1 MDVVV
6 ENLTK
11 SFENQKAV
19 DSISFK
25 AKRGEILGFLG
36 PNGAGKTTTMKIMA
50 GLLTPDFG
58 NITFGDY
65 SIWKQAGKIKSII
78 GYLPE
83 RNPLYDE
90 MNVIDFLFFISKLHN
105 IPKYK
110 ITSRVLD
117 MIRLCGL
124 DNDKHKQIGELSK
137 GYRQRVGIAQALIH
151 DPEVVIL
158 DEPTTGLD
166 PNQIFGIR
174 KIIKEIGEEKTVIL
188 SSHIL
193 SEIETTCDQVM
204 IMSNG
209 KIVANGTTS
218 ELRRKSD
225 AEYCLKI
232 GIKGGATTN
241 IHEALNDLPGVLH
254 IEIIHKQN
262 FELQC
267 KPDVEIEKS
276 IFNLC
281 QENNWYI
288 SELTP
293 VQTRLEDIFRKVTS
307 VFCLPLVVC
316 WFSGKN
322 IFSSGQASLSNLFNV
337 FYWTLFFL
345 IPALTMKSISEER
358 KDGTFELLFSK
369 PIKTWQLIMG
379 KFFAILLQVVICLA
393 LTLPYYITI
402 ASLGNVDHAVGFC
415 GYLGLILVCGC
426 YISIGMFAS
435 SLTPNTIVAF
445 FITFAIEIGFV
456 VLFEFIAELWGS
468 GFMAAL
474 FTYLSIGEHFDAI
487 PRGVIDTKDLIYFI
501 SVIIIFLALARHYI
515 CKNRF

>member
-137 GYRQRVGIAQALIH
+137 GFRQRVGIAQALIH

-225 AEYCLKI
+225 AEYCLKV
-232 GIKGGATTN
+232 GIKGGETN
-241 IHEALNDLPGVLH
+241 GIHEALSNLPGVLH

-276 IFNLC
+276 LFSLC

-293 VQTRLEDIFRKVTS
+293 VQTRLEDIFRKVTQ
-307 VFCLPLVVC
+307 
-316 WFSGKN
+316 N
-322 IFSSGQASLSNLFNV
+322 
-337 FYWTLFFL
+337 
-345 IPALTMKSISEER
+345 E
-358 KDGTFELLFSK
+358 
-369 PIKTWQLIMG
+369 
-379 KFFAILLQVVICLA
+379 
-393 LTLPYYITI
+393 
-402 ASLGNVDHAVGFC
+402 
-415 GYLGLILVCGC
+415 
-426 YISIGMFAS
+426 
-435 SLTPNTIVAF
+435 
-445 FITFAIEIGFV
+445 
-456 VLFEFIAELWGS
+456 
-468 GFMAAL
+468 
-474 FTYLSIGEHFDAI
+474 
-487 PRGVIDTKDLIYFI
+487 
-501 SVIIIFLALARHYI
+501 
-515 CKNRF
+515 

>member
-65 SIWKQAGKIKSII
+65 SIWKQAGKIKNII

-124 DNDKHKQIGELSK
+124 DNDKHKQLGELSK

-232 GIKGGATTN
+232 GIKGGETTD

-293 VQTRLEDIFRKVTS
+293 VQTRLEDIFRKVTQ
-307 VFCLPLVVC
+307 
-316 WFSGKN
+316 N
-322 IFSSGQASLSNLFNV
+322 
-337 FYWTLFFL
+337 
-345 IPALTMKSISEER
+345 E
-358 KDGTFELLFSK
+358 
-369 PIKTWQLIMG
+369 
-379 KFFAILLQVVICLA
+379 
-393 LTLPYYITI
+393 
-402 ASLGNVDHAVGFC
+402 
-415 GYLGLILVCGC
+415 
-426 YISIGMFAS
+426 
-435 SLTPNTIVAF
+435 
-445 FITFAIEIGFV
+445 
-456 VLFEFIAELWGS
+456 
-468 GFMAAL
+468 
-474 FTYLSIGEHFDAI
+474 
-487 PRGVIDTKDLIYFI
+487 
-501 SVIIIFLALARHYI
+501 
-515 CKNRF
+515 

>member
-65 SIWKQAGKIKSII
+65 SIWKQAGKIKNII

-137 GYRQRVGIAQALIH
+137 GFRQRVGIAQALIH

-225 AEYCLKI
+225 AEYCLKV
-232 GIKGGATTN
+232 GIKGGETSD
-241 IHEALNDLPGVLH
+241 IHKALDNLPGVLH

-267 KPDVEIEKS
+267 KPDIEIEKS
-276 IFNLC
+276 IFSLC
-281 QENNWYI
+281 QDNNWYI

-293 VQTRLEDIFRKVTS
+293 VQTRLEDIFRKVTQ
-307 VFCLPLVVC
+307 
-316 WFSGKN
+316 N
-322 IFSSGQASLSNLFNV
+322 
-337 FYWTLFFL
+337 
-345 IPALTMKSISEER
+345 E
-358 KDGTFELLFSK
+358 
-369 PIKTWQLIMG
+369 
-379 KFFAILLQVVICLA
+379 
-393 LTLPYYITI
+393 
-402 ASLGNVDHAVGFC
+402 
-415 GYLGLILVCGC
+415 
-426 YISIGMFAS
+426 
-435 SLTPNTIVAF
+435 
-445 FITFAIEIGFV
+445 
-456 VLFEFIAELWGS
+456 
-468 GFMAAL
+468 
-474 FTYLSIGEHFDAI
+474 
-487 PRGVIDTKDLIYFI
+487 
-501 SVIIIFLALARHYI
+501 
-515 CKNRF
+515 

>member
-11 SFENQKAV
+11 FFENQKAV

-65 SIWKQAGKIKSII
+65 SIWKQAGKIKNII

-137 GYRQRVGIAQALIH
+137 GFRQRVGIAQALIH

-232 GIKGGATTN
+232 GIKGGETTD

-293 VQTRLEDIFRKVTS
+293 VQTRLEDIFRKVTQ
-307 VFCLPLVVC
+307 
-316 WFSGKN
+316 N
-322 IFSSGQASLSNLFNV
+322 
-337 FYWTLFFL
+337 
-345 IPALTMKSISEER
+345 E
-358 KDGTFELLFSK
+358 
-369 PIKTWQLIMG
+369 
-379 KFFAILLQVVICLA
+379 
-393 LTLPYYITI
+393 
-402 ASLGNVDHAVGFC
+402 
-415 GYLGLILVCGC
+415 
-426 YISIGMFAS
+426 
-435 SLTPNTIVAF
+435 
-445 FITFAIEIGFV
+445 
-456 VLFEFIAELWGS
+456 
-468 GFMAAL
+468 
-474 FTYLSIGEHFDAI
+474 
-487 PRGVIDTKDLIYFI
+487 
-501 SVIIIFLALARHYI
+501 
-515 CKNRF
+515 

>member
-65 SIWKQAGKIKSII
+65 SIWKQAGKIKNII

-137 GYRQRVGIAQALIH
+137 GFRQRVGIAQALIH

-232 GIKGGATTN
+232 GIKGGETTD
-241 IHEALNDLPGVLH
+241 IHEALNSLPGVLH

-293 VQTRLEDIFRKVTS
+293 VQTRLEDIFRKVTQ
-307 VFCLPLVVC
+307 
-316 WFSGKN
+316 N
-322 IFSSGQASLSNLFNV
+322 
-337 FYWTLFFL
+337 
-345 IPALTMKSISEER
+345 E
-358 KDGTFELLFSK
+358 
-369 PIKTWQLIMG
+369 
-379 KFFAILLQVVICLA
+379 
-393 LTLPYYITI
+393 
-402 ASLGNVDHAVGFC
+402 
-415 GYLGLILVCGC
+415 
-426 YISIGMFAS
+426 
-435 SLTPNTIVAF
+435 
-445 FITFAIEIGFV
+445 
-456 VLFEFIAELWGS
+456 
-468 GFMAAL
+468 
-474 FTYLSIGEHFDAI
+474 
-487 PRGVIDTKDLIYFI
+487 
-501 SVIIIFLALARHYI
+501 
-515 CKNRF
+515 

>member
-65 SIWKQAGKIKSII
+65 SIWRQAGKIKNII

-137 GYRQRVGIAQALIH
+137 GFRQRVGIAQALIH

-232 GIKGGATTN
+232 GIKGGETTD

-293 VQTRLEDIFRKVTS
+293 VQTRLEDIFRKVTQ
-307 VFCLPLVVC
+307 
-316 WFSGKN
+316 N
-322 IFSSGQASLSNLFNV
+322 
-337 FYWTLFFL
+337 
-345 IPALTMKSISEER
+345 E
-358 KDGTFELLFSK
+358 
-369 PIKTWQLIMG
+369 
-379 KFFAILLQVVICLA
+379 
-393 LTLPYYITI
+393 
-402 ASLGNVDHAVGFC
+402 
-415 GYLGLILVCGC
+415 
-426 YISIGMFAS
+426 
-435 SLTPNTIVAF
+435 
-445 FITFAIEIGFV
+445 
-456 VLFEFIAELWGS
+456 
-468 GFMAAL
+468 
-474 FTYLSIGEHFDAI
+474 
-487 PRGVIDTKDLIYFI
+487 
-501 SVIIIFLALARHYI
+501 
-515 CKNRF
+515 

>member
-50 GLLTPDFG
+50 GLLTLDFG

-65 SIWKQAGKIKSII
+65 SIWKQAGKIKNII

-137 GYRQRVGIAQALIH
+137 GFRQRVGIAQALIH

-232 GIKGGATTN
+232 GIKGGETTD

-293 VQTRLEDIFRKVTS
+293 VQTRLEDIFRKVTQ
-307 VFCLPLVVC
+307 
-316 WFSGKN
+316 N
-322 IFSSGQASLSNLFNV
+322 
-337 FYWTLFFL
+337 
-345 IPALTMKSISEER
+345 E
-358 KDGTFELLFSK
+358 
-369 PIKTWQLIMG
+369 
-379 KFFAILLQVVICLA
+379 
-393 LTLPYYITI
+393 
-402 ASLGNVDHAVGFC
+402 
-415 GYLGLILVCGC
+415 
-426 YISIGMFAS
+426 
-435 SLTPNTIVAF
+435 
-445 FITFAIEIGFV
+445 
-456 VLFEFIAELWGS
+456 
-468 GFMAAL
+468 
-474 FTYLSIGEHFDAI
+474 
-487 PRGVIDTKDLIYFI
+487 
-501 SVIIIFLALARHYI
+501 
-515 CKNRF
+515 

>member
-65 SIWKQAGKIKSII
+65 SIWKQAGKIKNII

-137 GYRQRVGIAQALIH
+137 GFRQRVGIAQALIH

-218 ELRRKSD
+218 ERRRKSD

-232 GIKGGATTN
+232 GIKGGATTD

-293 VQTRLEDIFRKVTS
+293 VQTRLEDIFRKVTQ
-307 VFCLPLVVC
+307 
-316 WFSGKN
+316 N
-322 IFSSGQASLSNLFNV
+322 
-337 FYWTLFFL
+337 
-345 IPALTMKSISEER
+345 E
-358 KDGTFELLFSK
+358 
-369 PIKTWQLIMG
+369 
-379 KFFAILLQVVICLA
+379 
-393 LTLPYYITI
+393 
-402 ASLGNVDHAVGFC
+402 
-415 GYLGLILVCGC
+415 
-426 YISIGMFAS
+426 
-435 SLTPNTIVAF
+435 
-445 FITFAIEIGFV
+445 
-456 VLFEFIAELWGS
+456 
-468 GFMAAL
+468 
-474 FTYLSIGEHFDAI
+474 
-487 PRGVIDTKDLIYFI
+487 
-501 SVIIIFLALARHYI
+501 
-515 CKNRF
+515 

>member
-65 SIWKQAGKIKSII
+65 SIWKQAGKIKNII

-137 GYRQRVGIAQALIH
+137 GFRQRVGIAQALIH

-158 DEPTTGLD
+158 DQPTTGLD

-232 GIKGGATTN
+232 GIKGGATTD

-293 VQTRLEDIFRKVTS
+293 VQTRLEDIFRKVTQ
-307 VFCLPLVVC
+307 
-316 WFSGKN
+316 N
-322 IFSSGQASLSNLFNV
+322 
-337 FYWTLFFL
+337 
-345 IPALTMKSISEER
+345 E
-358 KDGTFELLFSK
+358 
-369 PIKTWQLIMG
+369 
-379 KFFAILLQVVICLA
+379 
-393 LTLPYYITI
+393 
-402 ASLGNVDHAVGFC
+402 
-415 GYLGLILVCGC
+415 
-426 YISIGMFAS
+426 
-435 SLTPNTIVAF
+435 
-445 FITFAIEIGFV
+445 
-456 VLFEFIAELWGS
+456 
-468 GFMAAL
+468 
-474 FTYLSIGEHFDAI
+474 
-487 PRGVIDTKDLIYFI
+487 
-501 SVIIIFLALARHYI
+501 
-515 CKNRF
+515 

>member
-1 MDVVV
+1 MDVIV

-19 DSISFK
+19 DSISFQ

-50 GLLTPDFG
+50 GLLTPDFW

-65 SIWKQAGKIKSII
+65 SIGKQAGKIKHII

-83 RNPLYDE
+83 RNPLYNE

-137 GYRQRVGIAQALIH
+137 GFRQRVGIAQALIH

-225 AEYCLKI
+225 AEYCLKV
-232 GIKGGATTN
+232 GIKDGETSD
-241 IHEALNDLPGVLH
+241 IHKALSSLPGVLH

-276 IFNLC
+276 IFSLC
-281 QENNWYI
+281 QDNNWYI

-293 VQTRLEDIFRKVTS
+293 VQTRLEDIFRKVTQN
-307 VFCLPLVVC
+307 
-316 WFSGKN
+316 G
-322 IFSSGQASLSNLFNV
+322 
-337 FYWTLFFL
+337 
-345 IPALTMKSISEER
+345 
-358 KDGTFELLFSK
+358 
-369 PIKTWQLIMG
+369 
-379 KFFAILLQVVICLA
+379 
-393 LTLPYYITI
+393 
-402 ASLGNVDHAVGFC
+402 
-415 GYLGLILVCGC
+415 
-426 YISIGMFAS
+426 
-435 SLTPNTIVAF
+435 
-445 FITFAIEIGFV
+445 
-456 VLFEFIAELWGS
+456 
-468 GFMAAL
+468 
-474 FTYLSIGEHFDAI
+474 
-487 PRGVIDTKDLIYFI
+487 
-501 SVIIIFLALARHYI
+501 
-515 CKNRF
+515 

>member
-65 SIWKQAGKIKSII
+65 SIWKQAGKIKNII

-90 MNVIDFLFFISKLHN
+90 MNVIEFLFFISKLHN

-137 GYRQRVGIAQALIH
+137 GFRQRVGIAQALIH

-232 GIKGGATTN
+232 GIKGGETTD

-293 VQTRLEDIFRKVTS
+293 VQTRLEDIFRKVTQ
-307 VFCLPLVVC
+307 
-316 WFSGKN
+316 N
-322 IFSSGQASLSNLFNV
+322 
-337 FYWTLFFL
+337 
-345 IPALTMKSISEER
+345 E
-358 KDGTFELLFSK
+358 
-369 PIKTWQLIMG
+369 
-379 KFFAILLQVVICLA
+379 
-393 LTLPYYITI
+393 
-402 ASLGNVDHAVGFC
+402 
-415 GYLGLILVCGC
+415 
-426 YISIGMFAS
+426 
-435 SLTPNTIVAF
+435 
-445 FITFAIEIGFV
+445 
-456 VLFEFIAELWGS
+456 
-468 GFMAAL
+468 
-474 FTYLSIGEHFDAI
+474 
-487 PRGVIDTKDLIYFI
+487 
-501 SVIIIFLALARHYI
+501 
-515 CKNRF
+515 

>member
-65 SIWKQAGKIKSII
+65 SIWKQAGKIKNII

-137 GYRQRVGIAQALIH
+137 GFRQRVGIAQALIH

-204 IMSNG
+204 IMSNV

-232 GIKGGATTN
+232 GIKGGATTD

-293 VQTRLEDIFRKVTS
+293 VQTRLEDIFRKVTQ
-307 VFCLPLVVC
+307 
-316 WFSGKN
+316 N
-322 IFSSGQASLSNLFNV
+322 
-337 FYWTLFFL
+337 
-345 IPALTMKSISEER
+345 E
-358 KDGTFELLFSK
+358 
-369 PIKTWQLIMG
+369 
-379 KFFAILLQVVICLA
+379 
-393 LTLPYYITI
+393 
-402 ASLGNVDHAVGFC
+402 
-415 GYLGLILVCGC
+415 
-426 YISIGMFAS
+426 
-435 SLTPNTIVAF
+435 
-445 FITFAIEIGFV
+445 
-456 VLFEFIAELWGS
+456 
-468 GFMAAL
+468 
-474 FTYLSIGEHFDAI
+474 
-487 PRGVIDTKDLIYFI
+487 
-501 SVIIIFLALARHYI
+501 
-515 CKNRF
+515 

>member
-1 MDVVV
+1 MDVIV

-19 DSISFK
+19 DSISFQ

-65 SIWKQAGKIKSII
+65 SIGKQTGKIKNII

-83 RNPLYDE
+83 RNPLYNE

-137 GYRQRVGIAQALIH
+137 GFRQRVVIAQALIH

-225 AEYCLKI
+225 AEYCLKV
-232 GIKGGATTN
+232 GIKGGETSD
-241 IHEALNDLPGVLH
+241 IHKALDNLPGVLH

-267 KPDVEIEKS
+267 KPDIEIEKS
-276 IFNLC
+276 IFSLC
-281 QENNWYI
+281 QDNNWYI

-293 VQTRLEDIFRKVTS
+293 VQTRLEDIFRKVTQN
-307 VFCLPLVVC
+307 
-316 WFSGKN
+316 G
-322 IFSSGQASLSNLFNV
+322 
-337 FYWTLFFL
+337 
-345 IPALTMKSISEER
+345 
-358 KDGTFELLFSK
+358 
-369 PIKTWQLIMG
+369 
-379 KFFAILLQVVICLA
+379 
-393 LTLPYYITI
+393 
-402 ASLGNVDHAVGFC
+402 
-415 GYLGLILVCGC
+415 
-426 YISIGMFAS
+426 
-435 SLTPNTIVAF
+435 
-445 FITFAIEIGFV
+445 
-456 VLFEFIAELWGS
+456 
-468 GFMAAL
+468 
-474 FTYLSIGEHFDAI
+474 
-487 PRGVIDTKDLIYFI
+487 
-501 SVIIIFLALARHYI
+501 
-515 CKNRF
+515 

>member
-65 SIWKQAGKIKSII
+65 SIWKQAGKIKNII

-124 DNDKHKQIGELSK
+124 ANDKHKQIGELSK
-137 GYRQRVGIAQALIH
+137 GFRQRVGIAQALIH

-232 GIKGGATTN
+232 GIKGGATTD

-254 IEIIHKQN
+254 IEVIHKQN

-293 VQTRLEDIFRKVTS
+293 VQTRLEDIFRKVTQ
-307 VFCLPLVVC
+307 
-316 WFSGKN
+316 N
-322 IFSSGQASLSNLFNV
+322 
-337 FYWTLFFL
+337 
-345 IPALTMKSISEER
+345 E
-358 KDGTFELLFSK
+358 
-369 PIKTWQLIMG
+369 
-379 KFFAILLQVVICLA
+379 
-393 LTLPYYITI
+393 
-402 ASLGNVDHAVGFC
+402 
-415 GYLGLILVCGC
+415 
-426 YISIGMFAS
+426 
-435 SLTPNTIVAF
+435 
-445 FITFAIEIGFV
+445 
-456 VLFEFIAELWGS
+456 
-468 GFMAAL
+468 
-474 FTYLSIGEHFDAI
+474 
-487 PRGVIDTKDLIYFI
+487 
-501 SVIIIFLALARHYI
+501 
-515 CKNRF
+515 

>member
-65 SIWKQAGKIKSII
+65 SIWRQAGKIKNII

-137 GYRQRVGIAQALIH
+137 GFRQRVGIAQALIH

-232 GIKGGATTN
+232 GIKGGKTTD

-293 VQTRLEDIFRKVTS
+293 VQTRLEDIFRKVTQ
-307 VFCLPLVVC
+307 
-316 WFSGKN
+316 N
-322 IFSSGQASLSNLFNV
+322 
-337 FYWTLFFL
+337 
-345 IPALTMKSISEER
+345 E
-358 KDGTFELLFSK
+358 
-369 PIKTWQLIMG
+369 
-379 KFFAILLQVVICLA
+379 
-393 LTLPYYITI
+393 
-402 ASLGNVDHAVGFC
+402 
-415 GYLGLILVCGC
+415 
-426 YISIGMFAS
+426 
-435 SLTPNTIVAF
+435 
-445 FITFAIEIGFV
+445 
-456 VLFEFIAELWGS
+456 
-468 GFMAAL
+468 
-474 FTYLSIGEHFDAI
+474 
-487 PRGVIDTKDLIYFI
+487 
-501 SVIIIFLALARHYI
+501 
-515 CKNRF
+515 

>member
-65 SIWKQAGKIKSII
+65 SIWKQAGKIKNII

-137 GYRQRVGIAQALIH
+137 GFRQRVGIAQALIH

-218 ELRRKSD
+218 ELRRNSD

-232 GIKGGATTN
+232 GIKGGETTD

-293 VQTRLEDIFRKVTS
+293 VQTRLEDIFRKVTQ
-307 VFCLPLVVC
+307 
-316 WFSGKN
+316 N
-322 IFSSGQASLSNLFNV
+322 
-337 FYWTLFFL
+337 
-345 IPALTMKSISEER
+345 E
-358 KDGTFELLFSK
+358 
-369 PIKTWQLIMG
+369 
-379 KFFAILLQVVICLA
+379 
-393 LTLPYYITI
+393 
-402 ASLGNVDHAVGFC
+402 
-415 GYLGLILVCGC
+415 
-426 YISIGMFAS
+426 
-435 SLTPNTIVAF
+435 
-445 FITFAIEIGFV
+445 
-456 VLFEFIAELWGS
+456 
-468 GFMAAL
+468 
-474 FTYLSIGEHFDAI
+474 
-487 PRGVIDTKDLIYFI
+487 
-501 SVIIIFLALARHYI
+501 
-515 CKNRF
+515 

>member
-65 SIWKQAGKIKSII
+65 SIWKQAGKIKNII

-137 GYRQRVGIAQALIH
+137 GFRQRVGIAQALIH

-232 GIKGGATTN
+232 GIKGGATTD

-254 IEIIHKQN
+254 IEVIHKQN

-293 VQTRLEDIFRKVTS
+293 VQTRLEDIFRKVTQ
-307 VFCLPLVVC
+307 
-316 WFSGKN
+316 N
-322 IFSSGQASLSNLFNV
+322 
-337 FYWTLFFL
+337 
-345 IPALTMKSISEER
+345 E
-358 KDGTFELLFSK
+358 
-369 PIKTWQLIMG
+369 
-379 KFFAILLQVVICLA
+379 
-393 LTLPYYITI
+393 
-402 ASLGNVDHAVGFC
+402 
-415 GYLGLILVCGC
+415 
-426 YISIGMFAS
+426 
-435 SLTPNTIVAF
+435 
-445 FITFAIEIGFV
+445 
-456 VLFEFIAELWGS
+456 
-468 GFMAAL
+468 
-474 FTYLSIGEHFDAI
+474 
-487 PRGVIDTKDLIYFI
+487 
-501 SVIIIFLALARHYI
+501 
-515 CKNRF
+515 

>member
-11 SFENQKAV
+11 FFENQKAV

-50 GLLTPDFG
+50 GLLTPDFR

-137 GYRQRVGIAQALIH
+137 GFRQRVGIAQALIH

-232 GIKGGATTN
+232 GIKGGETTD

-293 VQTRLEDIFRKVTS
+293 VQTRLEDIFRKVTQ
-307 VFCLPLVVC
+307 
-316 WFSGKN
+316 N
-322 IFSSGQASLSNLFNV
+322 
-337 FYWTLFFL
+337 
-345 IPALTMKSISEER
+345 E
-358 KDGTFELLFSK
+358 
-369 PIKTWQLIMG
+369 
-379 KFFAILLQVVICLA
+379 
-393 LTLPYYITI
+393 
-402 ASLGNVDHAVGFC
+402 
-415 GYLGLILVCGC
+415 
-426 YISIGMFAS
+426 
-435 SLTPNTIVAF
+435 
-445 FITFAIEIGFV
+445 
-456 VLFEFIAELWGS
+456 
-468 GFMAAL
+468 
-474 FTYLSIGEHFDAI
+474 
-487 PRGVIDTKDLIYFI
+487 
-501 SVIIIFLALARHYI
+501 
-515 CKNRF
+515 

>member
-1 MDVVV
+1 MEVIV

-19 DSISFK
+19 DSISFQ

-65 SIWKQAGKIKSII
+65 SIGKQTGKIKNII

-83 RNPLYDE
+83 RNPLYNE

-137 GYRQRVGIAQALIH
+137 GFRQRVGIAQALIH

-225 AEYCLKI
+225 AEYCLKV
-232 GIKGGATTN
+232 GIKGGETSD
-241 IHEALNDLPGVLH
+241 IHKALDNLPGVLH

-267 KPDVEIEKS
+267 KPDIEIEKS
-276 IFNLC
+276 IFSLC
-281 QENNWYI
+281 QDNNWYI

-293 VQTRLEDIFRKVTS
+293 VQTRLEDIFRKVTQN
-307 VFCLPLVVC
+307 
-316 WFSGKN
+316 G
-322 IFSSGQASLSNLFNV
+322 
-337 FYWTLFFL
+337 
-345 IPALTMKSISEER
+345 
-358 KDGTFELLFSK
+358 
-369 PIKTWQLIMG
+369 
-379 KFFAILLQVVICLA
+379 
-393 LTLPYYITI
+393 
-402 ASLGNVDHAVGFC
+402 
-415 GYLGLILVCGC
+415 
-426 YISIGMFAS
+426 
-435 SLTPNTIVAF
+435 
-445 FITFAIEIGFV
+445 
-456 VLFEFIAELWGS
+456 
-468 GFMAAL
+468 
-474 FTYLSIGEHFDAI
+474 
-487 PRGVIDTKDLIYFI
+487 
-501 SVIIIFLALARHYI
+501 
-515 CKNRF
+515 

>member
-1 MDVVV
+1 MDVIV

-19 DSISFK
+19 DSISFQ
-25 AKRGEILGFLG
+25 AKRGEILGFLW

-65 SIWKQAGKIKSII
+65 SIGKQTGKIKNII

-83 RNPLYDE
+83 RNPLYNE

-137 GYRQRVGIAQALIH
+137 GFRQRVGIAQALIH

-225 AEYCLKI
+225 AEYCLKV
-232 GIKGGATTN
+232 GIKGGETSD
-241 IHEALNDLPGVLH
+241 IHKALDNLPGVLH

-267 KPDVEIEKS
+267 KPDIEIEKS
-276 IFNLC
+276 IFSLC
-281 QENNWYI
+281 QDNNWYI

-293 VQTRLEDIFRKVTS
+293 VQTRLEDIFRKVTQN
-307 VFCLPLVVC
+307 
-316 WFSGKN
+316 G
-322 IFSSGQASLSNLFNV
+322 
-337 FYWTLFFL
+337 
-345 IPALTMKSISEER
+345 
-358 KDGTFELLFSK
+358 
-369 PIKTWQLIMG
+369 
-379 KFFAILLQVVICLA
+379 
-393 LTLPYYITI
+393 
-402 ASLGNVDHAVGFC
+402 
-415 GYLGLILVCGC
+415 
-426 YISIGMFAS
+426 
-435 SLTPNTIVAF
+435 
-445 FITFAIEIGFV
+445 
-456 VLFEFIAELWGS
+456 
-468 GFMAAL
+468 
-474 FTYLSIGEHFDAI
+474 
-487 PRGVIDTKDLIYFI
+487 
-501 SVIIIFLALARHYI
+501 
-515 CKNRF
+515 

>member
-6 ENLTK
+6 ENLTI

-58 NITFGDY
+58 IITFGDY
-65 SIWKQAGKIKSII
+65 SIWKQAGKIKNII

-232 GIKGGATTN
+232 GIKGGETTD

-281 QENNWYI
+281 HENNWYI

-293 VQTRLEDIFRKVTS
+293 VQTRLEDIFRKVTQ
-307 VFCLPLVVC
+307 
-316 WFSGKN
+316 N
-322 IFSSGQASLSNLFNV
+322 
-337 FYWTLFFL
+337 
-345 IPALTMKSISEER
+345 E
-358 KDGTFELLFSK
+358 
-369 PIKTWQLIMG
+369 
-379 KFFAILLQVVICLA
+379 
-393 LTLPYYITI
+393 
-402 ASLGNVDHAVGFC
+402 
-415 GYLGLILVCGC
+415 
-426 YISIGMFAS
+426 
-435 SLTPNTIVAF
+435 
-445 FITFAIEIGFV
+445 
-456 VLFEFIAELWGS
+456 
-468 GFMAAL
+468 
-474 FTYLSIGEHFDAI
+474 
-487 PRGVIDTKDLIYFI
+487 
-501 SVIIIFLALARHYI
+501 
-515 CKNRF
+515 

>member
-1 MDVVV
+1 
-6 ENLTK
+6 
-11 SFENQKAV
+11 
-19 DSISFK
+19 
-25 AKRGEILGFLG
+25 
-36 PNGAGKTTTMKIMA
+36 
-50 GLLTPDFG
+50 
-58 NITFGDY
+58 
-65 SIWKQAGKIKSII
+65 
-78 GYLPE
+78 
-83 RNPLYDE
+83 

-137 GYRQRVGIAQALIH
+137 GFRQRVGIAQALIH

-225 AEYCLKI
+225 AEYCLKV
-232 GIKGGATTN
+232 GIKGGETSD
-241 IHEALNDLPGVLH
+241 IHKALDNLPGVLH

-267 KPDVEIEKS
+267 KPDIEIEKS
-276 IFNLC
+276 IFSLC
-281 QENNWYI
+281 QDNNWYI

-293 VQTRLEDIFRKVTS
+293 VQTRLEDIFRKVTQN
-307 VFCLPLVVC
+307 
-316 WFSGKN
+316 G
-322 IFSSGQASLSNLFNV
+322 
-337 FYWTLFFL
+337 
-345 IPALTMKSISEER
+345 
-358 KDGTFELLFSK
+358 
-369 PIKTWQLIMG
+369 
-379 KFFAILLQVVICLA
+379 
-393 LTLPYYITI
+393 
-402 ASLGNVDHAVGFC
+402 
-415 GYLGLILVCGC
+415 
-426 YISIGMFAS
+426 
-435 SLTPNTIVAF
+435 
-445 FITFAIEIGFV
+445 
-456 VLFEFIAELWGS
+456 
-468 GFMAAL
+468 
-474 FTYLSIGEHFDAI
+474 
-487 PRGVIDTKDLIYFI
+487 
-501 SVIIIFLALARHYI
+501 
-515 CKNRF
+515 

>member
-1 MDVVV
+1 MDVIV

-19 DSISFK
+19 DSISFQ

-65 SIWKQAGKIKSII
+65 SIGKQTGKIKNII

-83 RNPLYDE
+83 RNPLYNE

-137 GYRQRVGIAQALIH
+137 GFRQRVGIAQALIH

-225 AEYCLKI
+225 AEYCLKV
-232 GIKGGATTN
+232 GIKGGETSD
-241 IHEALNDLPGVLH
+241 IHKALDNLPGVLH

-267 KPDVEIEKS
+267 KPDIEIEKS
-276 IFNLC
+276 IFRLC
-281 QENNWYI
+281 LDNNWYI

-293 VQTRLEDIFRKVTS
+293 VQTRLEDIFRKVTQN
-307 VFCLPLVVC
+307 
-316 WFSGKN
+316 G
-322 IFSSGQASLSNLFNV
+322 
-337 FYWTLFFL
+337 
-345 IPALTMKSISEER
+345 
-358 KDGTFELLFSK
+358 
-369 PIKTWQLIMG
+369 
-379 KFFAILLQVVICLA
+379 
-393 LTLPYYITI
+393 
-402 ASLGNVDHAVGFC
+402 
-415 GYLGLILVCGC
+415 
-426 YISIGMFAS
+426 
-435 SLTPNTIVAF
+435 
-445 FITFAIEIGFV
+445 
-456 VLFEFIAELWGS
+456 
-468 GFMAAL
+468 
-474 FTYLSIGEHFDAI
+474 
-487 PRGVIDTKDLIYFI
+487 
-501 SVIIIFLALARHYI
+501 
-515 CKNRF
+515 

>member
-65 SIWKQAGKIKSII
+65 SIWKQAGKIKNII

-137 GYRQRVGIAQALIH
+137 GFRQRVGIAQALIH

-232 GIKGGATTN
+232 GIKGGETTD

-281 QENNWYI
+281 QENNLYI
-288 SELTP
+288 S
-293 VQTRLEDIFRKVTS
+293 D
-307 VFCLPLVVC
+307 
-316 WFSGKN
+316 
-322 IFSSGQASLSNLFNV
+322 
-337 FYWTLFFL
+337 
-345 IPALTMKSISEER
+345 
-358 KDGTFELLFSK
+358 
-369 PIKTWQLIMG
+369 
-379 KFFAILLQVVICLA
+379 
-393 LTLPYYITI
+393 
-402 ASLGNVDHAVGFC
+402 
-415 GYLGLILVCGC
+415 
-426 YISIGMFAS
+426 
-435 SLTPNTIVAF
+435 
-445 FITFAIEIGFV
+445 
-456 VLFEFIAELWGS
+456 
-468 GFMAAL
+468 
-474 FTYLSIGEHFDAI
+474 
-487 PRGVIDTKDLIYFI
+487 
-501 SVIIIFLALARHYI
+501 
-515 CKNRF
+515 

>member
-36 PNGAGKTTTMKIMA
+36 PNGAGKTITMKIMA

-65 SIWKQAGKIKSII
+65 SIWKQAGKIKNII

-137 GYRQRVGIAQALIH
+137 GFRQRVGIAQALIH

-232 GIKGGATTN
+232 GIKGGATTD

-293 VQTRLEDIFRKVTS
+293 VQTRLEDIFRKVTQ
-307 VFCLPLVVC
+307 
-316 WFSGKN
+316 N
-322 IFSSGQASLSNLFNV
+322 
-337 FYWTLFFL
+337 
-345 IPALTMKSISEER
+345 E
-358 KDGTFELLFSK
+358 
-369 PIKTWQLIMG
+369 
-379 KFFAILLQVVICLA
+379 
-393 LTLPYYITI
+393 
-402 ASLGNVDHAVGFC
+402 
-415 GYLGLILVCGC
+415 
-426 YISIGMFAS
+426 
-435 SLTPNTIVAF
+435 
-445 FITFAIEIGFV
+445 
-456 VLFEFIAELWGS
+456 
-468 GFMAAL
+468 
-474 FTYLSIGEHFDAI
+474 
-487 PRGVIDTKDLIYFI
+487 
-501 SVIIIFLALARHYI
+501 
-515 CKNRF
+515 

>member
-65 SIWKQAGKIKSII
+65 SIWKQAGKIKNII

-137 GYRQRVGIAQALIH
+137 GFRQRVGIAQALIH

-158 DEPTTGLD
+158 DEPTSGLD

-232 GIKGGATTN
+232 GIKGGETTD

-293 VQTRLEDIFRKVTS
+293 VQTRLEDIFRKVTQ
-307 VFCLPLVVC
+307 
-316 WFSGKN
+316 N
-322 IFSSGQASLSNLFNV
+322 
-337 FYWTLFFL
+337 
-345 IPALTMKSISEER
+345 E
-358 KDGTFELLFSK
+358 
-369 PIKTWQLIMG
+369 
-379 KFFAILLQVVICLA
+379 
-393 LTLPYYITI
+393 
-402 ASLGNVDHAVGFC
+402 
-415 GYLGLILVCGC
+415 
-426 YISIGMFAS
+426 
-435 SLTPNTIVAF
+435 
-445 FITFAIEIGFV
+445 
-456 VLFEFIAELWGS
+456 
-468 GFMAAL
+468 
-474 FTYLSIGEHFDAI
+474 
-487 PRGVIDTKDLIYFI
+487 
-501 SVIIIFLALARHYI
+501 
-515 CKNRF
+515 

>member
-1 MDVVV
+1 MDVIV

-11 SFENQKAV
+11 SFKNQKAV
-19 DSISFK
+19 DSISFQ

-65 SIWKQAGKIKSII
+65 SIGKQTGKIKNII

-83 RNPLYDE
+83 RNPLYNE

-137 GYRQRVGIAQALIH
+137 GFRQRVGIAQALIH

-225 AEYCLKI
+225 AEYCLKV
-232 GIKGGATTN
+232 GIKGGETSD
-241 IHEALNDLPGVLH
+241 IHKALDNLPGVLH

-267 KPDVEIEKS
+267 KPDIEIEKS
-276 IFNLC
+276 IFSLC
-281 QENNWYI
+281 QDNNWYI

-293 VQTRLEDIFRKVTS
+293 VQTRLEDIFRKVTQN
-307 VFCLPLVVC
+307 
-316 WFSGKN
+316 G
-322 IFSSGQASLSNLFNV
+322 
-337 FYWTLFFL
+337 
-345 IPALTMKSISEER
+345 
-358 KDGTFELLFSK
+358 
-369 PIKTWQLIMG
+369 
-379 KFFAILLQVVICLA
+379 
-393 LTLPYYITI
+393 
-402 ASLGNVDHAVGFC
+402 
-415 GYLGLILVCGC
+415 
-426 YISIGMFAS
+426 
-435 SLTPNTIVAF
+435 
-445 FITFAIEIGFV
+445 
-456 VLFEFIAELWGS
+456 
-468 GFMAAL
+468 
-474 FTYLSIGEHFDAI
+474 
-487 PRGVIDTKDLIYFI
+487 
-501 SVIIIFLALARHYI
+501 
-515 CKNRF
+515 

>member
-1 MDVVV
+1 MDVIV

-11 SFENQKAV
+11 SFENQKVV
-19 DSISFK
+19 DSISFQ

-65 SIWKQAGKIKSII
+65 SIGKQTGKIKNII

-83 RNPLYDE
+83 RNPLYNE

-137 GYRQRVGIAQALIH
+137 GFRQRVGIAQALIH

-225 AEYCLKI
+225 AEYCLKV
-232 GIKGGATTN
+232 GIKGGETSD
-241 IHEALNDLPGVLH
+241 IHKALDNLPGVLH

-267 KPDVEIEKS
+267 KPDIEIEKS
-276 IFNLC
+276 IFSLC
-281 QENNWYI
+281 QDNNWYI

-293 VQTRLEDIFRKVTS
+293 VQTRLEDIFRKVTQN
-307 VFCLPLVVC
+307 
-316 WFSGKN
+316 G
-322 IFSSGQASLSNLFNV
+322 
-337 FYWTLFFL
+337 
-345 IPALTMKSISEER
+345 
-358 KDGTFELLFSK
+358 
-369 PIKTWQLIMG
+369 
-379 KFFAILLQVVICLA
+379 
-393 LTLPYYITI
+393 
-402 ASLGNVDHAVGFC
+402 
-415 GYLGLILVCGC
+415 
-426 YISIGMFAS
+426 
-435 SLTPNTIVAF
+435 
-445 FITFAIEIGFV
+445 
-456 VLFEFIAELWGS
+456 
-468 GFMAAL
+468 
-474 FTYLSIGEHFDAI
+474 
-487 PRGVIDTKDLIYFI
+487 
-501 SVIIIFLALARHYI
+501 
-515 CKNRF
+515 

>member
-65 SIWKQAGKIKSII
+65 SIWKQAGKIKNII

-137 GYRQRVGIAQALIH
+137 GFRQRVGIAQALIH

-232 GIKGGATTN
+232 GIKGGKTTD

-293 VQTRLEDIFRKVTS
+293 VQTRLEDIFRKVTQ
-307 VFCLPLVVC
+307 
-316 WFSGKN
+316 N
-322 IFSSGQASLSNLFNV
+322 
-337 FYWTLFFL
+337 
-345 IPALTMKSISEER
+345 E
-358 KDGTFELLFSK
+358 
-369 PIKTWQLIMG
+369 
-379 KFFAILLQVVICLA
+379 
-393 LTLPYYITI
+393 
-402 ASLGNVDHAVGFC
+402 
-415 GYLGLILVCGC
+415 
-426 YISIGMFAS
+426 
-435 SLTPNTIVAF
+435 
-445 FITFAIEIGFV
+445 
-456 VLFEFIAELWGS
+456 
-468 GFMAAL
+468 
-474 FTYLSIGEHFDAI
+474 
-487 PRGVIDTKDLIYFI
+487 
-501 SVIIIFLALARHYI
+501 
-515 CKNRF
+515 